1 MGVAALV
8 EQLGWEGAAAL
19 VLSCPGPMRRHH
31 ASMVPMSQVKL
42 PQCLLGCEAQL
53 SAFAAALPPAQ
64 AARCVFAPLPEI
76 FADPRSLARAWSGCG
91 MTPPRTGDIL
101 HLRFGSVR
109 TARLLK
115 GARNAAVVA
124 EAARPPPLAT
134 SGHPFA
140 SGLHLPAAM
149 ERMFAYAPL
158 PVPPVRVDGSALPLD
173 VLPPACLD
181 ADLKPRRRRIE
192 ATGLDMV
199 SLADF
204 DSSAWAAG
212 PVSGPAAPRDTPLVL
227 LPWNLD
233 HPGSIVP
240 DLLARLVRLQSPTA
254 PPLRVLVLPFN
265 YLGQTG
271 IIRRLIAHVAAAAG
285 DRAALAH
292 VAIGRLTSLASL
304 PALRALS
311 RTAWVEAG
319 DPEHDWTMA
328 RLTAAG
334 FSPLALAG
342 GEDQIWV
349 EAETRYGTL
358 AYRPHI
364 PSLRELAALL
374 DLTAAQPR

>member
-1 MGVAALV
+1 
-8 EQLGWEGAAAL
+8 
-19 VLSCPGPMRRHH
+19 
-31 ASMVPMSQVKL
+31 
-42 PQCLLGCEAQL
+42 
-53 SAFAAALPPAQ
+53 
-64 AARCVFAPLPEI
+64 VFAPLPEI
-76 FADPRSLARAWSGCG
+76 FADPRSLARAWSGIG

-149 ERMFAYAPL
+149 ERIFAYAPL
-158 PVPPVRVDGSALPLD
+158 PAPPVRVDGSAFPLD
-173 VLPPACLD
+173 LLPVACLD
-181 ADLKPRRRRIE
+181 ADLKRGRRKTS
-192 ATGLDMV
+192 AAGLDIV
-199 SLADF
+199 SFADF

-212 PVSGPAAPRDTPLVL
+212 PVSGPAALRDTPLVL

-240 DLLARLVRLQSPTA
+240 DLLARVVRLQSPTA
-254 PPLRVLVLPFN
+254 PQLRVLVLPFN

-271 IIRRLIAHVAAAAG
+271 IIRRLIAHVTAAAG

-334 FSPLALAG
+334 FSPVALAG

>member
-1 MGVAALV
+1 ML
-8 EQLGWEGAAAL
+8 
-19 VLSCPGPMRRHH
+19 PI
-31 ASMVPMSQVKL
+31 SQMKL
-42 PQCLLGCEAQL
+42 PQCLLGSEAQL
-53 SAFAAALPPAQ
+53 SAFAAALPPET

-76 FADPRSLARAWSGCG
+76 FADPRSLACAWAGCG
-91 MTPPRTGDIL
+91 MQPPPTEAVL

-124 EAARPPPLAT
+124 EMVREHPLAT

-149 ERMFAYAPL
+149 ERILAYAPL
-158 PVPPVRVDGSALPLD
+158 KTPPVRTDGSAIPLD
-173 VLPPACLD
+173 LLPPACLA
-181 ADLKPRRRRIE
+181 ADIAPPRVKPPRRKPGS
-192 ATGLDMV
+192 AAGLDMV
-199 SLADF
+199 SFAAF
-204 DSSAWAAG
+204 DSGAWAAG
-212 PVSGPAAPRDTPLVL
+212 PVSGLPPQRDVPLVL

-240 DLLARLVRLQSPTA
+240 DLLARLARLQNASA
-254 PPLRVLVLPFN
+254 PWVRVMVLPFN

-271 IIRRLIAHVAAAAG
+271 LIRRLIAHVAAAAG
-285 DRAALAH
+285 DQASLTH
-292 VAIGRLTSLASL
+292 IAIGRLTSLSSL

-334 FSPLALAG
+334 FSPKPLAG

-349 EAETRYGTL
+349 EVETRYGTL
-358 AYRPHI
+358 AYHPKI

-374 DLTAAQPR
+374 DQTVAHSR